1 MRWFNKIQKKRY
13 EKWLNFQNQLQ
24 IADIVFVRKKGAVSS
39 WVIRKFTKSYWSHVA
54 LVFAV
59 PNKKLL
65 FNNYLI
71 VEANRTG
78 LEIHRIQK
86 YTKRLDYYDIGIKR
100 VPNIDKKTRKRVIA
114 FMLNNVDKKYDLTR
128 ILGYLLRGFEMDLT
142 KGILRF
148 LVDKQ
153 DFVCSTFIQQA
164 FYQAMNEKRKKDVI
178 FQDNLD
184 FTKKGKII
192 NKENALIDDHLD
204 YVSPKDIAKS
214 KNAKWLYNRHI

>member
-1 MRWFNKIQKKRY
+1 MRWFNKKQKKRY
-13 EKWLNFQNQLQ
+13 QKWLKFQGQLQ
-24 IADIVFVRKKGAVSS
+24 VADIIFVRKKGAFSS
-39 WVIRKFTKSYWSHVA
+39 WLIRKFTKSYWSHVA

-71 VEANRTG
+71 VESNRSG
-78 LEIHRIQK
+78 LEVHRIQK
-86 YTKRLDYYDIGIKR
+86 YTKKLDYYDIGVKR
-100 VPNIDKKTRKRVIA
+100 VPNIDKETRKRVIA
-114 FMLNNVDKKYDLTR
+114 FMLNNVDKRYDLTR
-128 ILGYLLRGFEMDLT
+128 ILGYLLKGFEMDLT

-148 LVDKQ
+148 LVNKQ

-164 FYQAMNEKRKKDVI
+164 FYQAMNKNRKNDVI

-184 FTKKGKII
+184 FSNKGEVIKK
-192 NKENALIDDHLD
+192 NLSFVDEHLD

-214 KNAKWLYNRHI
+214 KKAKWLYNKVM